1 MIAETRSYIFRW
13 RSRFCHRVCLSS
25 LFVATGVNCWCHLFL
40 HNLEQSQKLTCFLW
54 DGLLLLRS
62 VSLVASMVVLLV
74 VHGSHCFSSSYLS
87 GDMMWRF
94 QILRSEMVSL
104 CCNEEI
110 FLHQEFHGII
120 YLFFIFTIHATFYIR
135 GNNYYKS

>member
-94 QILRSEMVSL
+94 QKNFKKWNGFIVLQWRDLFTSRISWYYL
-104 CCNEEI
+104 LIFYFYHTCNI
-110 FLHQEFHGII
+110 LHQ
-120 YLFFIFTIHATFYIR
+120 R
-135 GNNYYKS
+135 